1 MWRFSLELLDRS
13 ASIADLLTK
22 RLEINLFS
30 NNCSFDG
37 KIQCGLCSVRVCH
50 EEPRKNLESKEHQL
64 LCAQCHG
71 EWKLGRRSIHTV
83 EDLE

>member
-13 ASIADLLTK
+13 ASIADLLAR

-30 NNCSFDG
+30 NNCPFDA

-50 EEPRKNLESKEHQL
+50 EEPRKLESKEHQL

-71 EWKLGRRSIHTV
+71 VWKLGRKSIHTV